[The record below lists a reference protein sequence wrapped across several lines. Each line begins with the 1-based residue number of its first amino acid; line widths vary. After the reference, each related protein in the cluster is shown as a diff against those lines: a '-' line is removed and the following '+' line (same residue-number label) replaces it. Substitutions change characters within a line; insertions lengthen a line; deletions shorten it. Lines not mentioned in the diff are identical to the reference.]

1 MNVSIVALV
10 LFSLSWYPRADPPF
24 LTIRGVTP
32 RREASSDTMCSVR
45 LANTHTRAATA
56 WVLETLPA
64 RTEGG
69 AYDRAAS
76 RGLWLRP
83 NEETTITYACP
94 VGEAPALEVVAVLY
108 EDNGVA
114 GNRDK
119 LSTHVVAARFKLA
132 TGLRQLGNRL
142 QTLTA
147 AGNIGASN
155 GEQLLAFI
163 ESTAD
168 PRIDNRTKEEART
181 VLLNLLRAGRP
192 QSEPLS
198 PIVAALRAE
207 LQKSIE
213 ALEVFSLQAVA
224 R

>member
-1 MNVSIVALV
+1 MNVFIVALV
-10 LFSLSWYPRADPPF
+10 LFSLSWYQRADPPF
-24 LTIRGVTP
+24 LAIREVTP
-32 RREASSDTMCSVR
+32 RREASSDAMCSVR

-56 WVLETLPA
+56 WVLETLPT

-94 VGEAPALEVVAVLY
+94 VGEVPALGVVAVLY

-114 GNRDK
+114 GNRGK
-119 LSTHVVAARFKLA
+119 LSDVVAARFKLA
-132 TGLRQLGNRL
+132 TGLRQLDNRL
-142 QTLTA
+142 QTVTA
-147 AGNIGASN
+147 AGNTGASN

-163 ESTAD
+163 ESTVD

-198 PIVAALRAE
+198 RIVAALRAE
-207 LQKSIE
+207 LQKSID
-213 ALEVFSLQAVA
+213 ALEVFPLQAVA